1 MIYFDN
7 AATTAMLPE
16 VIEVVNESMKSNYGN
31 PSSTHSKGRDAKNV
45 VENARKK
52 IAKIL
57 NTSAT
62 EIIFTSGG
70 SESDNLVLY
79 NAVYNLGIKTI
90 FTSKIEHHA
99 ILHTLEFL
107 KETHD
112 ISVQFVNLNLDAS
125 VDLEHLELLLK
136 QEKGK
141 KLVSLMWVNN
151 EVGSI
156 LDIEKV
162 SLLCQKNE
170 SLLMC
175 DAVQGIGHYE
185 LDLQK
190 TKVDFIT
197 ASAHKFHGPKGVGF
211 LYAKKGINLK
221 PILHGATQEHG
232 LRAGTENVHSIVGM
246 AKAMEIAY
254 QNLELDI
261 KTITA
266 IKLEFVKLLKIELP
280 EIQFNANSDDCENHA
295 YHILN
300 VRFPRKIEMFLFKLD
315 LQGIAASGGSACQSG
330 SDKGSHVLQS
340 ILEKK
345 ELEKT
350 SVRFSFSHL
359 NSLEDVRTTVD
370 VIKKIII

>member
-16 VIEVVNESMKSNYGN
+16 VIEAVYESMKSNYGN
-31 PSSTHSKGRDAKNV
+31 PSSTHSKGREAKNA
-45 VENARKK
+45 VETARKK

-57 NTSAT
+57 NTSAN

-79 NAVYNLGIKTI
+79 NAVCNLGVKTI
-90 FTSKIEHHA
+90 ITSKIEHHA
-99 ILHTLEFL
+99 ILHTIDYL
-107 KETHD
+107 KEKYELT
-112 ISVQFVNLNLDAS
+112 ILYVNLNLDAS
-125 VDLEHLELLLK
+125 VNLEHLELLLK
-136 QEKGK
+136 NEKGK

-151 EVGSI
+151 ELGSI

-162 SLLCQKNE
+162 SLLCQENE

-190 TKVDFIT
+190 IKVDFIT

-211 LYAKKGINLK
+211 LYAKKGIYLK
-221 PILHGATQEHG
+221 PILHGASQEHG
-232 LRAGTENVHSIVGM
+232 LRAGTENIHSIVGM
-246 AKAMEIAY
+246 AKAMEMAY
-254 QNLELDI
+254 QNLESI
-261 KTITA
+261 KKTITA
-266 IKLEFVKLLKIELP
+266 IKLEFVKLLKTEFS
-280 EIQFNANSDDCENHA
+280 EIQFNANSDDCERHA

-300 VRFPRKIEMFLFKLD
+300 VRFHRKIEMFLFKLD

-350 SVRFSFSHL
+350 SVRFSFSHF
-359 NSLEDVRTTVD
+359 NSLEEAIKTMD